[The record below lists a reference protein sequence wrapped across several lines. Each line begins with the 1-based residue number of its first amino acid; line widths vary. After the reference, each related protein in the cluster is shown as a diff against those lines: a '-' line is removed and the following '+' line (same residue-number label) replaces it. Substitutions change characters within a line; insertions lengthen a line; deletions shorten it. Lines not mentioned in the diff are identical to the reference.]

1 MPWLDDLKRLRV
13 RVDNEGYGKQMADV
27 AERRTLLER
36 FAGELAVEGMM
47 GEMNDILL
55 DGGAR
60 LLVDRSWQYDF
71 DDDDD
76 GPGGDELADEI
87 VYTLYWH
94 DGEPVEIEVRV
105 GIDDADAGYV
115 IVEDEEVD
123 LDGDDEEDIAAIQS
137 ALLDAF
143 RDIAEIDV

>member
-13 RVDNEGYGKQMADV
+13 RVDNEGYGKQMAEV

-36 FAGELAVEGMM
+36 FAVELAVEGMM
-47 GEMNDILL
+47 GEMNDLLL

-60 LLVDRSWQYDF
+60 VMVDRSWQYDF
-71 DDDDD
+71 DDDVD
-76 GPGGDELADEI
+76 GADDELADEI

-105 GIDDADAGYV
+105 GIDDEDAGYV

-123 LDGDDEEDIAAIQS
+123 DDTESIQQALIA
-137 ALLDAF
+137 AF
-143 RDIAEIDV
+143 RDIADMD

>member
-13 RVDNEGYGKQMADV
+13 RVDNEGYGKQMKEM

-36 FAGELAVEGMM
+36 FAGELAVESMM
-47 GEMNDILL
+47 GQMNDVLL

-60 LLVDRSWQYDF
+60 LIVDRSWQYDF
-71 DDDDD
+71 EGDVDEPDDD
-76 GPGGDELADEI
+76 ELGDEI

-105 GIDDADAGYV
+105 GIDGDDAGYV
-115 IVEDEEVD
+115 MVEDEEVD
-123 LDGDDEEDIAAIQS
+123 DDAGSIQK
-137 ALLDAF
+137 ALLEAF
-143 RDIAEIDV
+143 RDIADMD

>member
-13 RVDNEGYGKQMADV
+13 RVDNEGYGKQMTEV

-36 FAGELAVEGMM
+36 FAGELAVEGLM
-47 GEMNDILL
+47 GEMNDVLL

-71 DDDDD
+71 EGDVDEPSDDDL
-76 GPGGDELADEI
+76 GDEI

-105 GIDDADAGYV
+105 GIDDDDAGYV

-123 LDGDDEEDIAAIQS
+123 DDAESIQK
-137 ALLDAF
+137 ALLEAF
-143 RDIAEIDV
+143 RDIADMD